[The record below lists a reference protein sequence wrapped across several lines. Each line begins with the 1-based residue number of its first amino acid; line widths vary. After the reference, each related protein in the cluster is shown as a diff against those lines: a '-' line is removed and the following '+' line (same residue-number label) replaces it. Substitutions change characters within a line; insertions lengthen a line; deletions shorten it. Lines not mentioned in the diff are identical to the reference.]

1 MSLSKMHCCYIIFST
16 ECKGKH
22 ALEPLA
28 LGLKKKHF
36 IEKKKTFILVS
47 SLRAPGPFLLLEGH
61 GPLLLEGL

>member
-16 ECKGKH
+16 EFKGKH

-36 IEKKKTFILVS
+36 I
-47 SLRAPGPFLLLEGH
+47 
-61 GPLLLEGL
+61 